1 MPAAGGR
8 RWWRL
13 VADEGVAG
21 CGEEDKACGSGSAM
35 LSERWS
41 IRVVRWR
48 GDGER
53 GRDVCTTLRSGWR
66 VGELKT
72 GDRRKTPPKTSLEQR
87 PEREE
92 RGGRKNDDISSG
104 CFVRERKEL
113 NKEENKDRGDE
124 LDNVKKDGGCLQ
136 GGSEDSGR
144 KRLSISMVVEAWLS
158 EKETGVIERQRV
170 FSLKRKSVSVE
181 EK

>member
-92 RGGRKNDDISSG
+92 RGGRK
-104 CFVRERKEL
+104 CV
-113 NKEENKDRGDE
+113 
-124 LDNVKKDGGCLQ
+124 C
-136 GGSEDSGR
+136 
-144 KRLSISMVVEAWLS
+144 
-158 EKETGVIERQRV
+158 
-170 FSLKRKSVSVE
+170 
-181 EK
+181 